1 LVDTTESLGG
11 TFHNYGRITE
21 KWKIDYVFASPTL
34 RVLRSAVVEDE
45 GVDGVY
51 ISDHQPVYTV
61 FAMGDAD
68 ENV

>member
-1 LVDTTESLGG
+1 
-11 TFHNYGRITE
+11 
-21 KWKIDYVFASPTL
+21 
-34 RVLRSAVVEDE
+34 VLRSAVVEDE